1 MVNELFMRSSAYLCF
16 LIILISW
23 KYIKS
28 FLNGMWIF
36 LLIARPFIKD
46 NEIIDHMVDPLTPR
60 VIYGEIM
67 SLLICG

>member
-1 MVNELFMRSSAYLCF
+1 MNCSCAQVHNYVSLLLSF
-16 LIILISW
+16 LGN
-23 KYIKS
+23 IKS

>member
-1 MVNELFMRSSAYLCF
+1 MNCSCAQVHNYVSLLFSF
-16 LIILISW
+16 LGN
-23 KYIKS
+23 IKS

-46 NEIIDHMVDPLTPR
+46 NEIIDHMVDPLTSR

>member
-1 MVNELFMRSSAYLCF
+1 
-16 LIILISW
+16 
-23 KYIKS
+23 
-28 FLNGMWIF
+28 MWIF
-36 LLIARPFIKD
+36 LLIARPFIND

>member
-1 MVNELFMRSSAYLCF
+1 
-16 LIILISW
+16 
-23 KYIKS
+23 
-28 FLNGMWIF
+28 MWIF
-36 LLIARPFIKD
+36 LLIARPFIKG